1 MSGVR
6 GSHHVLSVEHLL
18 SEFGDGDGTV
28 LLTATGGQWG
38 EAGHEE
44 METGEWD
51 HVDGELAQVGVEL
64 TGETERDGD
73 TGHDGRD
80 EVVQVAVRGVV
91 ELEGAHADVVESLR
105 WSVNVAV

>member
-44 METGEWD
+44 METGERDWKTMSIGRSGRWFLHT
-51 HVDGELAQVGVEL
+51 HVDSQLPQVGVQL
-64 TGETERDGD
+64 AR
-73 TGHDGRD
+73 
-80 EVVQVAVRGVV
+80 
-91 ELEGAHADVVESLR
+91 ES
-105 WSVNVAV
+105 